1 MHGPMNVKRL
11 KPLPWTDRQTEREKA
26 TVKGMDFKRTVRFQ
40 PSETHYFNS
49 PATNTISK
57 TQQSKTTEIRRHVL
71 SRSRSKGRIV
81 P

>member
-1 MHGPMNVKRL
+1 MAKTFN
-11 KPLPWTDRQTEREKA
+11 TDRQTEKT

-49 PATNTISK
+49 PATNTILK
-57 TQQSKTTEIRRHVL
+57 TQQSKTTEIRRHIP
-71 SRSRSKGRIV
+71 SRSHSKGRNA